1 MKKKISYCLILLI
14 VIGTLLP
21 VYGQDSVSFTPPQII
36 KEIVIKETKVK
47 IIRDTIVIQSDSSL
61 ITSLQALNDKVVAIG
76 KQQELTL
83 TQQTV
88 YKDKTEGHMLV
99 LKWLIGITILLTLA
113 VLMCLCYL
121 VIHTVKINKG
131 HEVKTTQDVNP
142 KIPEE
147 GNKKQT
153 APIVPDLPKPIKPS
167 LEAYNNSVYEFTVI
181 NDHVANLRKRD
192 TKPLVM
198 AMYRF
203 LSLQSVDKT
212 AILSQIRSA
221 NISEDVMEQFVA
233 LVSRIEAFLTQKKTI
248 IDAWLYY
255 EPKDDVVSYELAI
268 RMPEGLIFD
277 ESLDEDVLG
286 DNIDGQ
292 QITMVHK
299 MGFYFP
305 GNTIKPYRAKS
316 VVSA

>member
-1 MKKKISYCLILLI
+1 MS
-14 VIGTLLP
+14 
-21 VYGQDSVSFTPPQII
+21 
-36 KEIVIKETKVK
+36 
-47 IIRDTIVIQSDSSL
+47 
-61 ITSLQALNDKVVAIG
+61 
-76 KQQELTL
+76 
-83 TQQTV
+83 
-88 YKDKTEGHMLV
+88 
-99 LKWLIGITILLTLA
+99 
-113 VLMCLCYL
+113 
-121 VIHTVKINKG
+121 
-131 HEVKTTQDVNP
+131 
-142 KIPEE
+142 
-147 GNKKQT
+147 
-153 APIVPDLPKPIKPS
+153 DLPKPIKPS
-167 LEAYNNSVYEFTVI
+167 LEAYNTSVYEFTVI

-233 LVSRIEAFLTQKKTI
+233 LVSRIEAFLTQKKPI

-255 EPKDDVVSYELAI
+255 VPKDDVVSYELAI

>member
-1 MKKKISYCLILLI
+1 MKNKFFCYLILLI
-14 VIGTLLP
+14 VLGTLLP
-21 VYGQDSVSFTPPQII
+21 AHGQDSASFTPPQIG

-47 IIRDTIVIQSDSSL
+47 IIRDTIVIKPDSAL
-61 ITSLQALNDKVVAIG
+61 ITSLQALNDKVDAIG

-88 YKDKTEGHMLV
+88 YKDTTEGNMLV

-113 VLMCLCYL
+113 VLMCLYYL

-142 KIPEE
+142 KIPEA
-147 GNKKQT
+147 GNKEQT
-153 APIVPDLPKPIKPS
+153 APIVLDLPKPIKPS

-203 LSLQSVDKT
+203 LSLQSVDKSN
-212 AILSQIRSA
+212 ILSQIRSA

-255 EPKDDVVSYELAI
+255 EPKDDVVSYESAI

-305 GNTIKPYRAKS
+305 GNTIKPYREKS

>member
-1 MKKKISYCLILLI
+1 MKNKFFCCIILFI

-21 VYGQDSVSFTPPQII
+21 TYGQDSSSFTPQQIV
-36 KEIVIKETKVK
+36 KEIVFKETKVK
-47 IIRDTIVIQSDSSL
+47 IIRDTIVIQSDSAL
-61 ITSLQALNDKVVAIG
+61 FTSLQALNDKVVAIA
-76 KQQELTL
+76 KQQELAL
-83 TQQTV
+83 SQQKV
-88 YKDKTEGHMLV
+88 YEDKTDGHLLV
-99 LKWLIGITILLTLA
+99 LKWLISIAILLTLA

-131 HEVKTTQDVNP
+131 HEIKTTQEVNP
-142 KIPEE
+142 KVPKE
-147 GNKKQT
+147 GNQEQT

-167 LEAYNNSVYEFTVI
+167 LEAYTTSVYEFTVI
-181 NDHVANLRKRD
+181 NDHVANLRRRD

-233 LVSRIEAFLTQKKTI
+233 LVSRIEAFLIQKKPI
-248 IDAWLYY
+248 IDAWLNY
-255 EPKDDVVSYELAI
+255 EPKDDVVSYESAI

-277 ESLDEDVLG
+277 ERLDEDVLG

-305 GNTIKPYRAKS
+305 GNTIKPYREKS

>member
-1 MKKKISYCLILLI
+1 MKNKFFCYLILLI
-14 VIGTLLP
+14 VLGTLLP
-21 VYGQDSVSFTPPQII
+21 AHGQDSASFTPPQIG

-47 IIRDTIVIQSDSSL
+47 IIRDTIVIKPDSAL
-61 ITSLQALNDKVVAIG
+61 ITSLQALNDKVDAIG

-88 YKDKTEGHMLV
+88 YKDKTEGNMLV

-113 VLMCLCYL
+113 VLMCLYYL

-142 KIPEE
+142 KIPEA
-147 GNKKQT
+147 GNKEQT
-153 APIVPDLPKPIKPS
+153 APIVLDLPKPIKPS

-203 LSLQSVDKT
+203 LSLQSVDKSN
-212 AILSQIRSA
+212 ILSQIRSA

-255 EPKDDVVSYELAI
+255 EPKDDVVSYESAI

-305 GNTIKPYRAKS
+305 ANTIKPYREKS